1 MIIENPS
8 IYVPQAL
15 SVVQG
20 GAGST
25 TSARTSLANY
35 QVVVKSTKPVGS
47 NQADLKN
54 AQDFLYQLKQA
65 SRIFPS
71 LVDQRH

>member
-1 MIIENPS
+1 MIIENPP
-8 IYVPQAL
+8 IYVPQTIG
-15 SVVQG
+15 VVQG

-35 QVVVKSTKPVGS
+35 QVVVKSSQPAGT

-54 AQDFLYQLKQA
+54 AQDFLYQLK
-65 SRIFPS
+65 
-71 LVDQRH
+71 

>member
-1 MIIENPS
+1 
-8 IYVPQAL
+8 VPQAIG
-15 SVVQG
+15 VAQG

-25 TSARTSLANY
+25 PSARTSLANY
-35 QVVVKSTKPVGS
+35 QVVVKSSQPVGS

-71 LVDQRH
+71 LVDQRHQ